1 MNDRRSDV
9 DDDEWHEHDA
19 DEPYLQPR
27 CVHCKREHYVM
38 SIVGVSTGRL
48 GCSWCGRLSPRFTS
62 WREWR
67 AAYDRPTN
75 YGDNDDDRH

>member
-1 MNDRRSDV
+1 MTEDPSEV
-9 DDDEWHEHDA
+9 DDGDET
-19 DEPYLQPR
+19 YLQPR

-38 SIVGVSTGRL
+38 SVVGVSTGEI

-67 AAYDRPTN
+67 IAYDRPIN
-75 YGDNDDDRH
+75 YGDDGE